1 MIRGISFQVPQGVI
15 DTLWQIFQPLNVT
28 EYQWYNDERQYEVF
42 PDEQNEELFETDY
55 YSGVDFLTRIQR
67 KHLILFLKLQAYF
80 PGGTFFDIKTYD
92 EFLNSDCQILFL
104 IYDCEWVEI
113 YIKDKSVTD
122 LLYKNAIDKGFKDIL
137 YITDENDRRTRMEIR

>member
-42 PDEQNEELFETDY
+42 PDEQNEDLFETDY

-80 PGGTFFDIKTYD
+80 PDGLFFDIRTYD

-113 YIKDKSVTD
+113 YIKDKCVTD

-137 YITDENDRRTRMEIR
+137 YITDENDRRTRMEI